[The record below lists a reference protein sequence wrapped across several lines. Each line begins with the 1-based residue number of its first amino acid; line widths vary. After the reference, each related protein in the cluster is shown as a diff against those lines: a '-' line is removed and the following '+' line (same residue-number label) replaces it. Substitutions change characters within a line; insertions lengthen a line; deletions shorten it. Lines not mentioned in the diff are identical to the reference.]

1 MLTPTP
7 NCFALIKKWEG
18 LHKKRS
24 DGQIES
30 YRDPVGIWTIGYGS
44 IFHRDLNRPI
54 QPGDVITLQA
64 AERWLSEEVEETAE
78 DVNSLCKGVPLT
90 NGMFDAL
97 VSFSYNVGVGA
108 FGESTLLRGLRSG
121 DYSGA
126 AREFVRWVHGDD
138 NGIRR
143 VLAGLVNRRNEE
155 EELFKRDG
163 LAPAGIPAPP
173 QTGTPQGDILFDNS
187 SVVELKPYKAADI
200 PLKLRELLVE
210 NDIGDDCYILNC
222 ALAGLGLLRL
232 APQPSKFT
240 SETAEAVRLFQRREA
255 LSRID
260 AKVGPETKRAI
271 ENSLKRARSPVPSP
285 IPNGNNYCRLTRT
298 SDVDNAGLVLLK
310 LDFVTQ
316 NGVGDSITVYS
327 GAPGNQ
333 VFLLYTDFRSVPQ
346 SLQPI
351 PQNRYTIGDIEFA
364 GSTDNYT
371 INWTDPSGDIGPKS
385 ALGPVWVGLTAQRP
399 DDRGDFGFH
408 LDNNRTTNNSPGSA
422 GCVCVETKSA
432 LKKLVK
438 LLRDFNP
445 RLLVVDWGL

>member
-7 NCFALIKKWEG
+7 DCYALIKKWEG

-30 YRDPVGIWTIGYGS
+30 YQDPVGIWTIGYGS

-54 QPGDVITLQA
+54 QPSDLISLQA
-64 AERWLSEEVEETAE
+64 AERWLSEEVAETAE
-78 DVNSLCKGVPLT
+78 DINDLCNGVPLT

-97 VSFSYNVGVGA
+97 VSFSFNVGVGA
-108 FGESTLLRGLRSG
+108 FGESTLLRKLRSH
-121 DYSGA
+121 DYPGA
-126 AREFVRWVHGDD
+126 AREFDRWVNATD
-138 NGIRR
+138 NGVSRP
-143 VLAGLVNRRNEE
+143 LQGLINRRNDEE
-155 EELFKRDG
+155 DLFKRDG
-163 LAPAGIPAPP
+163 LAPAATPATQLP
-173 QTGTPQGDILFDNS
+173 S
-187 SVVELKPYKAADI
+187 SPLTEASSANQIEVEVRQYKAVDI

-232 APQPSKFT
+232 APQPNKFT
-240 SETAEAVRLFQRREA
+240 SDTAEAVRLFQRREA

-260 AKVGPETKRAI
+260 AKVGRETKRAI

-285 IPNGNNYCRLTRT
+285 MPNGNNYCRLTRT
-298 SDVDNAGLVLLK
+298 GNKDSAGLVLLK
-310 LDFVTQ
+310 LDFVTS
-316 NGVGDSITVYS
+316 NGVADSIPVYS
-327 GAPGNQ
+327 GAPGAQN
-333 VFLLYTDFRSVPQ
+333 FLLYTDFRSVPG

-364 GSTDNYT
+364 GGLDNYAV
-371 INWTDPSGDIGPKS
+371 NWTDPSGDTGPKS
-385 ALGPVWVGLTAQRP
+385 ALGPVWVGITAQRP

-408 LDNNRTTNNSPGSA
+408 LDNNRTTNSSPGSA
-422 GCVCVETKSA
+422 GCVCTETKA
-432 LKKLVK
+432 GLKKLVK
-438 LLRDFNP
+438 LLRDYNP

>member
-1 MLTPTP
+1 MPTPTP
-7 NCFALIKKWEG
+7 DCFALIKKWEG
-18 LHKKRS
+18 LHKKRG

-30 YRDPVGIWTIGYGS
+30 YLDPVNIWTIGYGS
-44 IFHRDLNRPI
+44 TFHRDLNRPI
-54 QPGDVITLQA
+54 QPGDIISLQA
-64 AERWLSEEVEETAE
+64 AERWLSEEVGETAE
-78 DVNSLCKGVPLT
+78 DVNELCKVVPLT

-97 VSFSYNVGVGA
+97 VSFSYNVGIGA
-108 FGESTLLRGLRSG
+108 FGESTLLRKLKER

-126 AREFVRWVHGDD
+126 AREFDRWVIGAD
-138 NGIRR
+138 NGVSRP
-143 VLAGLVNRRNEE
+143 LQGLVNRRNEE

-163 LAPAGIPAPP
+163 LAPTGSPAAPLLGSPQSGIRV
-173 QTGTPQGDILFDNS
+173 DS
-187 SVVELKPYKAADI
+187 STVVEVLPYKAADI

-210 NDIGDDCYILNC
+210 NDVGEDCYILNC

-232 APQPSKFT
+232 APQPNKFT

-333 VFLLYTDFRSVPQ
+333 EFLLYTDFRSVPG

-351 PQNRYTIGDIEFA
+351 PQSRYTIGDIEFA
-364 GSTDNYT
+364 GGIDNFT

-408 LDNNRTTNNSPGSA
+408 LDNNRLTNNSPGSA
-422 GCVCVETKSA
+422 GCVCVETKTA

-438 LLRDFNP
+438 LLREYNP

>member
-1 MLTPTP
+1 
-7 NCFALIKKWEG
+7 
-18 LHKKRS
+18 
-24 DGQIES
+24 
-30 YRDPVGIWTIGYGS
+30 
-44 IFHRDLNRPI
+44 
-54 QPGDVITLQA
+54 
-64 AERWLSEEVEETAE
+64 
-78 DVNSLCKGVPLT
+78 VPLT

-108 FGESTLLRGLRSG
+108 FGESTLLRRLRSG

-126 AREFVRWVHGDD
+126 AREFDRWVHGDD

-163 LAPAGIPAPP
+163 LASAGIPGPP
-173 QTGTPQGDILFDNS
+173 QTGTPQGDILVDNPN
-187 SVVELKPYKAADI
+187 VVELKPYKAADI

-327 GAPGNQ
+327 GEPGNQ

-364 GSTDNYT
+364 GGTDNYT
-371 INWTDPSGDIGPKS
+371 INWTDPSGDTGPKS

-408 LDNNRTTNNSPGSA
+408 LDNNRTTNNSPSSA

-438 LLRDFNP
+438 LLREYNP